1 MRLLLTAT
9 FSFFTFFSF
18 SQTDSAQFYLK
29 KGLDE
34 KAKGRL
40 MESFK
45 HFDKAYSYDQKD
57 REIVSEL
64 ANTLYE
70 LRRYPQ
76 AREKYMQLEKM
87 GDASAATYKQL
98 MLLSFNMRQQNDAIR
113 YAQLLKKAD
122 PSEKVAFYIGKA
134 YYDQENYGEAIKN
147 LDMAAKEN
155 PQNAE
160 VKYLIARAY
169 ADMQNFKQAI
179 PYFEK
184 AITLEPENN
193 RWLYELGLIYY
204 GMQDDK
210 NSLKY
215 LLLAGEKGYKKD
227 NEYLQNLAVAYLNS
241 GQANKGLD
249 ILKEALV
256 RRPSDMNLLSIIA
269 EACYDA
275 KKYDDAIDYWDQI
288 LSLDKKNAEALY
300 MIGMSYQKK
309 GERQKGMALC
319 DKAIEMDPSLQ
330 RNKQKMQ
337 MPGM

>member
-1 MRLLLTAT
+1 MRFLLTAT
-9 FSFFTFFSF
+9 FSFITFFSF
-18 SQTDSAQFYLK
+18 AQTDSAQFYLK

-34 KAKGRL
+34 KSKGRL

-57 REIVSEL
+57 RQIVSEL